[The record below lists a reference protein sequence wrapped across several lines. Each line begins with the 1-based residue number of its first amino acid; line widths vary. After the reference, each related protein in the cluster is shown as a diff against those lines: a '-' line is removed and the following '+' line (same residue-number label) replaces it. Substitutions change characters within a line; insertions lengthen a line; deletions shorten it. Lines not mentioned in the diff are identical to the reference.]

1 MSIDVSELFRDF
13 FSRVFSDRE
22 VAENFVAD
30 PEGVLAAEGITDA
43 DLSGVNVAQV
53 AAVVAQESALPP
65 ETKDAVAQVA
75 SGGGGGGEQDSG
87 DGGPAADGGQ
97 PPLEQIVQTVTELVT
112 VVHQDIDQSTS
123 FFDQS
128 TTIDNSVDVDVDGAN
143 ASVVTTGDGNVVNT
157 GEGDVNAATGDGSQA
172 IGGDNDGQANTGD
185 GAVLA
190 GDDVENVNTGEN
202 SGVVGDGDNT
212 FGDGNVDFGEGND
225 LANLNFGSGVQD
237 QSSNSI
243 DNSINNSDLSQN
255 SSIDNSNNEQ
265 SIEND
270 ITTDIDNSVNDSNN
284 EDSFNSIEAE
294 FNEDSN
300 NSIDADLN
308 NVANSFDAD
317 LGPTP
322 VPGLTPQDEFA
333 RNADN
338 NADEPAAL

>member
-1 MSIDVSELFRDF
+1 MSIDVSGLFRDF
-13 FSRVFSDRE
+13 FSRVFGDRE

-30 PEGVLAAEGITDA
+30 PAGVLAAEGISDA

-75 SGGGGGGEQDSG
+75 SGGGGGGAQDSG
-87 DGGPAADGGQ
+87 DGGPATDGGQ

-143 ASVVTTGDGNVVNT
+143 ASVVTTGDG
-157 GEGDVNAATGDGSQA
+157 SQA
-172 IGGDNDGQANTGD
+172 IGGDNAGPANTGD

-212 FGDGNVDFGEGND
+212 FGDGNIDFGGGNE

-255 SSIDNSNNEQ
+255 SSINNSNNEQ
-265 SIEND
+265 SIENN
-270 ITTDIDNSVNDSNN
+270 ITTDINNSVNDSNN
-284 EDSFNSIEAE
+284 EDSNNSIDAE

-308 NVANSFDAD
+308 NVANSFDLELDTA
-317 LGPTP
+317 P
-322 VPGLTPQDEFA
+322 VPGFAPQGEFA

>member
-1 MSIDVSELFRDF
+1 MSVDVSELFRDF
-13 FSRVFSDRE
+13 FSRVFGDRE

-30 PEGVLAAEGITDA
+30 PEGVLAAEGIADA

-65 ETKDAVAQVA
+65 ETKDAVAQLA
-75 SGGGGGGEQDSG
+75 AGGGGGGEQNSG
-87 DGGPAADGGQ
+87 DGGPATDGGQ

-143 ASVVTTGDGNVVNT
+143 ASVVTTGDG
-157 GEGDVNAATGDGSQA
+157 SQV

-190 GDDVENVNTGEN
+190 GDDVGNVNTGEN

-212 FGDGNVDFGEGND
+212 FGDGNIDFGGGND

-265 SIEND
+265 SIENN

-284 EDSFNSIEAE
+284 EDSNNSIDAE

-308 NVANSFDAD
+308 NVANSFDTELDTA
-317 LGPTP
+317 P
-322 VPGLTPQDEFA
+322 VPAFAPQDA
-333 RNADN
+333 LALNADDN
-338 NADEPAAL
+338 TDEPAAL

>member
-1 MSIDVSELFRDF
+1 MSVDVSELFRDF
-13 FSRVFSDRE
+13 FSRVFGDRE

-30 PEGVLAAEGITDA
+30 PEGVLAAEGIADA

-65 ETKDAVAQVA
+65 ETKDAVAQLA
-75 SGGGGGGEQDSG
+75 TGGGGGGEQNSG
-87 DGGPAADGGQ
+87 DGGPATDGGQ

-112 VVHQDIDQSTS
+112 VVHQDIDQST
-123 FFDQS
+123 
-128 TTIDNSVDVDVDGAN
+128 TIDNSVDVDVDGAN
-143 ASVVTTGDGNVVNT
+143 ASVVTTGDG
-157 GEGDVNAATGDGSQA
+157 SQA
-172 IGGDNDGQANTGD
+172 IGGDNDGLANTGD

-237 QSSNSI
+237 QSSDSI

-265 SIEND
+265 LIEND

-284 EDSFNSIEAE
+284 EDS
-294 FNEDSN
+294 N

-308 NVANSFDAD
+308 NVANSFDTELDTA
-317 LGPTP
+317 P
-322 VPGLTPQDEFA
+322 VPAFAPQDA
-333 RNADN
+333 LALNADDN
-338 NADEPAAL
+338 TDEPAAL

>member
-243 DNSINNSDLSQN
+243 NNSDQQLRSVA
-255 SSIDNSNNEQ
+255 EQ
-265 SIEND
+265 LHRQLQQRTVD
-270 ITTDIDNSVNDSNN
+270 RKRHHHRYRQ
-284 EDSFNSIEAE
+284 
-294 FNEDSN
+294 
-300 NSIDADLN
+300 
-308 NVANSFDAD
+308 
-317 LGPTP
+317 LGQRLEQRGFLQLDRGRIQR
-322 VPGLTPQDEFA
+322 GLEQLDRRRPQ
-333 RNADN
+333 
-338 NADEPAAL
+338 

>member
-1 MSIDVSELFRDF
+1 MSVDVSELFRDF
-13 FSRVFSDRE
+13 FSRVFGDRE

-30 PEGVLAAEGITDA
+30 PEGVLAAEGIADA

-65 ETKDAVAQVA
+65 ETKDAVAQLA
-75 SGGGGGGEQDSG
+75 TDGGGGGEQNSG
-87 DGGPAADGGQ
+87 DGGPATDGGQ

-143 ASVVTTGDGNVVNT
+143 ASVVTTGDG
-157 GEGDVNAATGDGSQA
+157 SQA

-190 GDDVENVNTGEN
+190 GDDVENINTGEN

-212 FGDGNVDFGEGND
+212 FGDGNVNFGEGND

-237 QSSNSI
+237 QSSDSI
-243 DNSINNSDLSQN
+243 DNSINNSNLSQN
-255 SSIDNSNNEQ
+255 SSTDNSNNEQ
-265 SIEND
+265 LIEND

-308 NVANSFDAD
+308 NVANSFDTELDTA
-317 LGPTP
+317 P
-322 VPGLTPQDEFA
+322 VPAFA
-333 RNADN
+333 AQNAFALNADD